1 MVWGGGGLLGVK
13 FLSVIFHKKMTMQ
26 YLWSWLTEGLG
37 FEFNFQ
43 YLFLIELTKKFPFL
57 KEPKVLN
64 THVMDI

>member
-1 MVWGGGGLLGVK
+1 
-13 FLSVIFHKKMTMQ
+13 MTMQ
-26 YLWSWLTEGLG
+26 YMWLWLTEGLG

-43 YLFLIELTKKFPFL
+43 YLFLVELAKKFPFL

>member
-1 MVWGGGGLLGVK
+1 MN
-13 FLSVIFHKKMTMQ
+13 FLSLIFHKTMTMQ
-26 YLWSWLTEGLG
+26 YLWLWLTEGLG

-43 YLFLIELTKKFPFL
+43 YLFLVELAKKFPFL